1 MTRQVTLLVNDVSIN
16 LDYFVQGFID
26 HTVAG
31 MLAGLEGT
39 GEIETLD
46 ISIEGGEVGINLNN
60 ATVPINLFASKI
72 VRNTI
77 VGMVSALKGVG
88 QVDRINISTRR

>member
-1 MTRQVTLLVNDVSIN
+1 
-16 LDYFVQGFID
+16 
-26 HTVAG
+26 

-46 ISIEGGEVGINLNN
+46 ISIEGDEVGINLNN
-60 ATVPINLFASKI
+60 ATVPINLFTSKI

-77 VGMVSALKGVG
+77 VGMISPLKGVG
-88 QVDRINISTRR
+88 QIDRVNISTRR

>member
-1 MTRQVTLLVNDVSIN
+1 MTRQVALLVNDVPIN
-16 LDYFVQGFID
+16 LDYFVKGFID

-46 ISIEGGEVGINLNN
+46 ISIEGDEVGINLNN
-60 ATVPINLFASKI
+60 ATVPINLFTSKI

-77 VGMVSALKGVG
+77 VGMVSSLKGAG
-88 QVDRINISTRR
+88 EANRINIGIKR